1 MTAETTKKLINE
13 YYDAFNQQDMKTFI
27 NCLSDDVVHDINQGS
42 SQTGKEVFS
51 KFMDHMNHC
60 YKEKVVD
67 LTIMMNEDG
76 AHAAAK
82 FIIEGIYIAT
92 DKGLPEANNQHYR
105 LPVGAFFSIKNNKI
119 TQVTNYYNMKDWI
132 DQVTK

>member
-1 MTAETTKKLINE
+1 MTAETTKKLIKE

-27 NCLSDDVVHDINQGS
+27 NCLGDDVVHDINQGG
-42 SQTGKEVFS
+42 SQTGKEAFS

-67 LTIMMNEDG
+67 LTIMVNEDG
-76 AHAAAK
+76 THAAAK
-82 FIIEGIYIAT
+82 FIIEGTYIAT
-92 DKGLPEANNQHYR
+92 DKGLPEAKNQPYH

-119 TQVTNYYNMKDWI
+119 TKVTNYYNMQDWI
-132 DQVTK
+132 NQVSK